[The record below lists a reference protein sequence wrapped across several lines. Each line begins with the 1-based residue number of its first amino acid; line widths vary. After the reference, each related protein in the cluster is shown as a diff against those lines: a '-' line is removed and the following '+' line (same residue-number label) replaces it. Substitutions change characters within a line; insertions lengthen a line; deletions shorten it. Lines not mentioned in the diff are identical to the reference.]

1 MGVVSSYQK
10 HPLLSLLIHLSLHL
24 MSDYKSKPKF
34 VISLKGWLREN
45 FLETVEI
52 LEPKEGCQLIEGEKE
67 TIFLAK
73 KLHNKDISPIENF
86 QIILIEDTN
95 LCLCNKATKKVV
107 GVIKAN
113 G

>member
-1 MGVVSSYQK
+1 MVSSYQK
-10 HPLLSLLIHLSLHL
+10 HPLLSLLNHLSLHL
-24 MSDYKSKPKF
+24 MSDYKSTPKF
-34 VISLKGWLREN
+34 VISLKGWMREN

-52 LEPKEGCQLIEGEKE
+52 LSVKDGKHHLIEGEKE

-73 KLHNKDISPIENF
+73 KLHNKEISPIENF